1 MNTVTNSNKNSK
13 IDRKP
18 SPNQKQIIKYNIME
32 ALVLEDIATTDEA
45 TLFASEKKECSLPKK
60 RTLWDVALELEKK
73 PLIRVLDEDLVY
85 GTNMWTKLMQE
96 EKL

>member
-1 MNTVTNSNKNSK
+1 
-13 IDRKP
+13 
-18 SPNQKQIIKYNIME
+18 ME

-45 TLFASEKKECSLPKK
+45 TLFASEKQECSLPKK

>member
-1 MNTVTNSNKNSK
+1 
-13 IDRKP
+13 
-18 SPNQKQIIKYNIME
+18 ME

-45 TLFASEKKECSLPKK
+45 TLFTSEKKECNLPKK
-60 RTLWDVALELEKK
+60 KTLWDVALELEKK